1 MEERRGGKWKRE
13 KKGERKF
20 VKGMREQRKGKVYG
34 REYGRRQEKK
44 EERVNNMEERSGGRN
59 GRMH

>member
-1 MEERRGGKWKRE
+1 VEDRRGGKWKIE

-20 VKGMREQRKGKVYG
+20 VKGIREQRKGKVYG

-44 EERVNNMEERSGGRN
+44 EERVNNVEERS
-59 GRMH
+59 